1 MRRIGIFLLSILL
14 LAALALPVYA
24 ETEATNMQLQ
34 AMVHSDGSCQVA
46 ITATLH
52 LEQGHGDLY
61 FPVPANAYNVML
73 GGSHASLADSDN
85 AQLIR
90 LNDYVGPALGDVPLS
105 ISYQVGGLIGR
116 DQSGQPQLQLP
127 LLSGFSY
134 PIEDFSFAV
143 TLPGQVDAKP
153 TFVSGYH
160 QSNIEKDLQYTVEGM
175 VIRGSA
181 LMGLK
186 DHETLTM
193 GLSVPEGMFYVSGS
207 SAPSLT
213 FCYWAI
219 FVLGLLALLYWLL
232 TLRCAPIRKQLY
244 TTPPLGYTAG
254 QLGSLMTRQG
264 ADLTMMVFTW
274 AQLGY
279 VLIQLDRHGRALL
292 HKRMEMGNERSGFER
307 RCFQKLFAKRSTVDT
322 TSLSYA
328 QLRQKVVQMPPE
340 MPGMLKAGSG
350 NPLIFRGLCSAMA
363 LFFGVCIGASLSS
376 GSFLQWLF
384 AIVLGAAG
392 LFSGW
397 QLQSFAHCL
406 FLAKGK
412 QPRKLLIHLL
422 AWLLFGLLAG
432 QVFLALLAC
441 ALQLLAGMMVAFGGR
456 RTAAGRQAAA
466 QVLGLR
472 RYLRKLSH
480 AELQQIHQTNPE
492 FFHTMAP
499 YALALGVDRRFAQ
512 RYGSTQLPSCTY
524 LTTGMDGHMTA
535 SEWSRLMRRAAQ
547 AMDGR
552 YQQLRTEQLF
562 GLLQGLRKK

>member
-1 MRRIGIFLLSILL
+1 MRRIGIFLLSFLL
-14 LAALALPVYA
+14 LAALASPVYA

-46 ITATLH
+46 ITATIH

-61 FPVPANAYNVML
+61 FPVPVNAYNIML
-73 GGSHASLADSDN
+73 GGNHASIADSDT

-90 LNDYVGPALGDVPLS
+90 LNDYVGHALGDVPLS
-105 ISYQVGGLIGR
+105 ISYQVSGLVGQ

-134 PIEDFSFAV
+134 PIENFSFSV
-143 TLPGQVDAKP
+143 TLPGQVSAKP

-160 QSNIEKDLQYTVEGM
+160 QSNIEKDLSYAVEGM
-175 VIRGSA
+175 VIQGSS

-193 GLSVPEGMFYVSGS
+193 GLSVPEGMFFA
-207 SAPSLT
+207 SATYTPPLA

-219 FVLGLLALLYWLL
+219 LVLGLLALLYWLL
-232 TLRCAPIRKQLY
+232 TMRCAPLRKQLC
-244 TTPPLGYTAG
+244 TTPPFGYTAG
-254 QLGSLMTRQG
+254 QLGCLMTRQG
-264 ADLTMMVFTW
+264 ADLTMMVFSW

-279 VLIQLDRHGRALL
+279 VLIQLDRNGRALL
-292 HKRMEMGNERSGFER
+292 HKRMEMGNERSNFER
-307 RCFQKLFAKRSTVDT
+307 RCFQKLFAKRPTVDT
-322 TSLSYA
+322 GSLAYA
-328 QLRQKVVQMPPE
+328 HLRQNVAQMSPE
-340 MPGMLKAGSG
+340 LPGMLKAGSG
-350 NPLIFRGLCSAMA
+350 NPLIFRGLCSGMA
-363 LFFGVCIGASLSS
+363 LFFGVCIGANLSS

-397 QLQSFAHCL
+397 HLQSFAHCL
-406 FLAKGK
+406 FLAKGN
-412 QPRKLLIHLL
+412 QRRKLLIHLL
-422 AWLLFGLLAG
+422 LWLLFGLLAG
-432 QVFLALLAC
+432 QTALALLGC
-441 ALQLLAGMMVAFGGR
+441 ALQLFAGMMVAFGGR
-456 RTAAGRQAAA
+456 RTPEGRQAAA

-480 AELQQIHQTNPE
+480 ADLQQIHQTNPE

-499 YALALGVDRRFAQ
+499 YALALGIDKRFAQ

-535 SEWSRLMRRAAQ
+535 TEWSRLMNRAAQ

-552 YQQLRTEQLF
+552 YRQLRTEHLF
-562 GLLQGLRKK
+562 SLIQGLRKK